1 MERSLLCLRDEHLV
15 TRLAPAHTPVSAIP
29 VVTVVFMVTIV
40 PMVTVFHMVT
50 IVSMVT
56 IVPIVPLMVPSVAGV
71 VAALAGAPVV
81 QHQVGQG
88 VAITFILA
96 ILWIL
101 AMAIV
106 LAIIVIL
113 MVITVMTGTISHI
126 TRHRTAAHT
135 SHCGLWGGPATLVIL
150 DISVIYLSSKLLV

>member
-1 MERSLLCLRDEHLV
+1 
-15 TRLAPAHTPVSAIP
+15 
-29 VVTVVFMVTIV
+29 
-40 PMVTVFHMVT
+40 MVTVFHMVT

-126 TRHRTAAHT
+126 TGHRTAAHT

-150 DISVIYLSSKLLV
+150 DISVIYLSRLAKYFRGPAPLLPPGGHISWIRVWLGAGAPETQTPL